1 MDPLARDLA
10 AVFGARNVS
19 VDAADRSAYAHDLW
33 PRQLLATRASLP
45 RPAGP
50 RAVVWPETD
59 AHLAELL
66 RLAAGRGIT
75 LIPYG
80 AGSGVVGAIQ
90 SGGDV
95 VAVDMK
101 RMRALHS
108 VDLATGQCVVDAGI
122 LGEHLEE
129 KLRRRGAT
137 LGHFPSSIYCST
149 VGGWVATRSAGQC
162 SGRYGKIE
170 DMVLGVEGVLGDG
183 SGFNAGAPRAGEI
196 DHRALLVGSEGTF
209 GFLTRATLRVW
220 PAPTGHLGLAFT
232 YGSMRDAW
240 ETLRALYQAGLRPA
254 VTRLYDPFDTW
265 LFLQGSEK
273 REPRS
278 PDAPSPGRTQPRV
291 EALLRHVLDHPK
303 ALNAAA
309 HLVADGIYGRSL
321 LLVVFEHAGEEP
333 VEDAVA
339 RARSICV
346 SHGGR
351 DNGDAPWKRW
361 LVRRHAVSYRQPPT
375 YARGV
380 WVDTMEVAAPWSH
393 LEKLY
398 DDVREA
404 LGGGGFV
411 MAHMSH
417 AYPDGCSIY
426 FTFAGA
432 SPDDADAV
440 ATYDRTW
447 ARALEAAHRAGGT
460 VAHHHGVGRSK
471 RGVMGLEWGAG
482 VQLLD
487 ALRRAAD
494 PRGILVRGAL
504 VPSRNEPVGAGPV
517 APVGIR
523 VDARS
528 RLVDVDVET
537 PLAALREALRR
548 EHLTLPEGEGEGT
561 VRAWLAAH
569 VGPTRD
575 PVDHQVAGWRAR
587 LPSGAAMG
595 WCAAPR
601 RSTGPDVLPLLA
613 RDGRFGVL
621 DGVVLRVRGADEHG
635 DAWLAPCEVSPR
647 APDPALTAWLDRAA
661 RELAT

>member
-1 MDPLARDLA
+1 
-10 AVFGARNVS
+10 
-19 VDAADRSAYAHDLW
+19 
-33 PRQLLATRASLP
+33 
-45 RPAGP
+45 
-50 RAVVWPETD
+50 
-59 AHLAELL
+59 
-66 RLAAGRGIT
+66 
-75 LIPYG
+75 
-80 AGSGVVGAIQ
+80 
-90 SGGDV
+90 
-95 VAVDMK
+95 
-101 RMRALHS
+101 
-108 VDLATGQCVVDAGI
+108 
-122 LGEHLEE
+122 
-129 KLRRRGAT
+129 
-137 LGHFPSSIYCST
+137 
-149 VGGWVATRSAGQC
+149 
-162 SGRYGKIE
+162 
-170 DMVLGVEGVLGDG
+170 
-183 SGFNAGAPRAGEI
+183 
-196 DHRALLVGSEGTF
+196 
-209 GFLTRATLRVW
+209 
-220 PAPTGHLGLAFT
+220 
-232 YGSMRDAW
+232 
-240 ETLRALYQAGLRPA
+240 
-254 VTRLYDPFDTW
+254 
-265 LFLQGSEK
+265 
-273 REPRS
+273 
-278 PDAPSPGRTQPRV
+278 V